1 MLKECL
7 QGIADAITSEL
18 FPKLFILS
26 LIMFFL
32 GLIVGYSIIDI
43 DVKKQ
48 CDEMSITEAFQY
60 PYCRNYFEEQLRKLK
75 D

>member
-1 MLKECL
+1 MLKEIF

-26 LIMFFL
+26 IVMFLL
-32 GLIVGYSIIDI
+32 GLIVGYTIIDI
-43 DVKKQ
+43 DVKTQ
-48 CDEMSITEAFQY
+48 CDQMSITEAFKY
-60 PYCRNYFEEQLRKLK
+60 PYCRNYFEEQLKNME